1 LAYRNIGEL
10 GRLQALGIR
19 DRGFQAVLRG
29 DSAVKA
35 CETMGALPASHGV
48 VRGHFASVRHT
59 MADTVESLVLE
70 QLRLMR
76 AEQAALRDDVREVKN
91 R

>member
-1 LAYRNIGEL
+1 
-10 GRLQALGIR
+10 
-19 DRGFQAVLRG
+19 
-29 DSAVKA
+29 
-35 CETMGALPASHGV
+35 
-48 VRGHFASVRHT
+48 